1 MNSSSEFDS
10 SILPFSE
17 LRTIPTNGSTCDA
30 FCVHLHGKLH
40 FLKRL
45 RSEYATNPHYVEAL
59 RKEFETA
66 YQLEHISLPR
76 YISLGSDY
84 ILMEYIDGLT
94 LTDFL
99 KENPLYFS
107 STSKDGHQHLL
118 DFSLQLLQALEYLHS
133 HQILH
138 LDLKPDNILITRIH
152 HDVKLVDFGFCY
164 TDSRPFTTGH
174 TDSFAA
180 PEQLSSDTASF
191 TPSIDLYAFGK
202 ILQAIGEVSP
212 LPSLYNKVS
221 LQCIDPFPLHRYQS
235 AIEVILALKNNNE
248 NSYRYG
254 YRWLIALVFVIV
266 IVFTFFILRSSF
278 FIPHPFHPVEV
289 EKESIDATP
298 IKEQPLSKPEEKET
312 AISKTESLKNT
323 IQTPASSVP
332 SDAYHEKLES
342 STLDNTS
349 SSSSNDDTSRH
360 ATLLRSVPQA
370 YSDLYHSTIGTFR
383 DSVFSPSVQEHWT
396 EALNQFLQESSS
408 IEEKLQHDY
417 SDLSSEEISEA
428 VQGYIKQETESI
440 VQQMILNR
448 VK

>member
-1 MNSSSEFDS
+1 MTNSSEFDFS
-10 SILPFSE
+10 VLPFSE
-17 LRTIPTNGSTCDA
+17 LRPIPTNGFTCDA

-45 RSEYATNPHYVEAL
+45 KVEYATNPHYVEAL

-66 YQLEHISLPR
+66 YQLEYPSLPR
-76 YISLGSDY
+76 YISIGNDY
-84 ILMEYIDGLT
+84 ILMEYIDGVT
-94 LTDFL
+94 LSEFL

-107 STSKDGHQHLL
+107 SASKDGNLHLHQ
-118 DFSLQLLQALEYLHS
+118 FSLQLLQALEYLHS
-133 HQILH
+133 HQVLH

-191 TPSIDLYAFGK
+191 TPSIDLYAFGR
-202 ILQAIGEVSP
+202 ILQKIGEVSP
-212 LPSLYNKVS
+212 LPSIYNKVS
-221 LQCIDPFPLHRYQS
+221 LQCTEKLPINRYQS
-235 AIEVILALKNNNE
+235 ATEVIQAINIENE
-248 NSYRYG
+248 KRKL
-254 YRWLIALVFVIV
+254 RFTKTKTAIRMAKAFVIV
-266 IVFTFFILRSSF
+266 IVFVIFFVLLSRS
-278 FIPHPFHPVEV
+278 FHSNEV

-298 IKEQPLSKPEEKET
+298 IKEQPLSQPEEKET
-312 AISKTESLKNT
+312 ESSKDELLKNT
-323 IQTPASSVP
+323 IQTPTSPVS
-332 SDAYHEKLES
+332 SDAQLEMLES
-342 STLDNTS
+342 NALDNTS
-349 SSSSNDDTSRH
+349 SSSSSDDTSRH
-360 ATLLRSVPQA
+360 ASLLRSVPQA

>member
-10 SILPFSE
+10 SVLPFSE
-17 LRTIPTNGSTCDA
+17 LSSIPTNGSTCDA
-30 FCVHLHGKLH
+30 FCVRLHGKLH

-45 RSEYATNPHYVEAL
+45 KSEYATNPHYVEAL
-59 RKEFETA
+59 RKEFETV
-66 YQLEHISLPR
+66 YQLEHTSLPR
-76 YISLGSDY
+76 YISLGNDY
-84 ILMEYIDGLT
+84 ILMEYIDGVT
-94 LTDFL
+94 LTEFL

-138 LDLKPDNILITRIH
+138 LDLKPNNILITRIH

-174 TDSFAA
+174 TDAFAA
-180 PEQLSSDTASF
+180 PEQLSADFVSF
-191 TPSIDLYAFGK
+191 TPSTDLYAFGR
-202 ILQAIGEVSP
+202 ILQTIGEVSP
-212 LPSLYNKVS
+212 LPIIYNKVS
-221 LQCIDPFPLHRYQS
+221 LQCTEPLPVNRYQS
-235 AIEVILALKNNNE
+235 ATEVIQAINNE
-248 NSYRYG
+248 NNKRG
-254 YRWLIALVFVIV
+254 FHLTKTKTAIQMAKAFVIV
-266 IVFTFFILRSSF
+266 IVFVIFFVLLSRL
-278 FIPHPFHPVEV
+278 FHPVEV

-298 IKEQPLSKPEEKET
+298 IKEQPLSKPEEKEI

-323 IQTPASSVP
+323 IQTPASPISF
-332 SDAYHEKLES
+332 DAYYEKLES

-360 ATLLRSVPQA
+360 ASLVRSVPQA

-383 DSVFSPSVQEHWT
+383 DSVFSPSVQEQWIK
-396 EALNQFLQESSS
+396 AQNQFLQESPA
-408 IEEKLQHDY
+408 IEEKLQHDF
-417 SDLSSEEISEA
+417 SDIPPEDVTEA
-428 VQGYIKQETESI
+428 INDYIKGELESI
-440 VQQMILNR
+440 VKQMILNR